1 MSRIQL
7 HSFLASLLLVC
18 STTAFGQTEESYDV
32 QALRLESHWG
42 QYHILRGADGAV
54 VGKAGVFRAADVEKI
69 VAGSPRAQTE
79 AKLFK
84 LSHRNGAIA
93 TTLGALTFAGGLI
106 ASTNSSN
113 SAATPI
119 IMIGGLGGVLWGMR
133 RFDSAYSSLSRAV
146 WWYNRDIRVK

>member
-1 MSRIQL
+1 MSRTA
-7 HSFLASLLLVC
+7 HHFYLASLLIVC
-18 STTAFGQTEESYDV
+18 STPALGQTEESYDV

-54 VGKAGVFRAADVEKI
+54 VGKAGVFRTADVEKI
-69 VAGSPRAQTE
+69 VAGSARAETE
-79 AKLFK
+79 AKLFRV
-84 LSHRNGAIA
+84 SHRSGAIA
-93 TTLGALTFAGGLI
+93 TTLGALTFVGGLI

-146 WWYNRDIRVK
+146 WWYNRDIRVR